1 MNYLIVRVY
10 NFFII
15 EIEGGYENTEISSKY
30 VMNIELERWL
40 SDLNILINAHN
51 QIRYFIHVLNYMTPH
66 LLSLKRYYIF
76 KSWNESYITWSTLC
90 KYFLNHHTLLRD
102 LLYNRRNRFVFMLV
116 LHLSN
121 TDTCTCVCNYACLLL
136 IHCSRTMK

>member
-51 QIRYFIHVLNYMTPH
+51 QIRYFIHVLN
-66 LLSLKRYYIF
+66 
-76 KSWNESYITWSTLC
+76 
-90 KYFLNHHTLLRD
+90 
-102 LLYNRRNRFVFMLV
+102 
-116 LHLSN
+116 
-121 TDTCTCVCNYACLLL
+121 
-136 IHCSRTMK
+136 